1 MTLDKEQMDNWDGW
15 VEDKKYHEYPEK
27 QEVQLEMDFEG
38 MRGDRD
44 ERDKTPMQMVQE
56 YVKVSGQ
63 EPDVEMSMNLI
74 EEEWIEWRSEC
85 FMGGPTHELKELSD
99 LVYVI
104 YGYANARG
112 WDLDMALLR
121 VHDNNM
127 GRMYQ
132 PDGTISRRDDGKI
145 LRNKA
150 YPSVDLKDLV

>member
-15 VEDKKYHEYPEK
+15 IEAPMER
-27 QEVQLEMDFEG
+27 QLEMDFEG
-38 MRGDRD
+38 MRGGDRD
-44 ERDKTPMQMVQE
+44 ERDKTPMQMVKE

-63 EPDVEMSMNLI
+63 KPDPKMGIKLI
-74 EEEWIEWRSEC
+74 EEEYDEWCAVQSPED
-85 FMGGPTHELKELSD
+85 ELKELSD

-121 VHDNNM
+121 VHDNNL

-132 PDGTISRRDDGKI
+132 EDGTISRRDDGKI
-145 LRNKA
+145 LKNKG
-150 YPSVDLKDLV
+150 YPKVDLKDLV